1 MTEGNPLKI
10 KNPEFSCHAP
20 HEYSLE
26 ARVDIS
32 DPTSGNKSDR
42 YSTLTFR
49 GDQMGGYA
57 MDIAVRRADKDS
69 EWRTSEG
76 FGEICIRFHGDYEAD
91 TLKQFF
97 QHVGLMMVPVYGDTV
112 KETDDLIKG
121 VKQ

>member
-49 GDQMGGYA
+49 GDQMGAYPMKISMRIDGNKEWYA
-57 MDIAVRRADKDS
+57 QDEVN
-69 EWRTSEG
+69 
-76 FGEICIRFHGDYEAD
+76 EICIQFAGDFEAD
-91 TLKQFF
+91 TLKEFF
-97 QHVGLMMVPVYGDTV
+97 QHVGLMMLPVYGDTV